1 DNILSRV
8 QLPRDTVF
16 IVKGED
22 KIRAAMRLRRTEDDR
37 VNVGTEGGGLE
48 QVVTRPDPITNNIP
62 HSDPV
67 VDPRL
72 AEVTFHLGL
81 EPEWMEY
88 SDTTIDTVVPRASVA
103 TPEQRRVDTFPIPT
117 IVGDLLRSNAED
129 ATIGALPRCSSV
141 CLNFESNLKRGPTSP
156 IFPTPWAH
164 NTPTAQEIVASS
176 RTVRRKVA
184 QVLMTAEGSLNTK
197 SWELEGARTDRTKRW
212 WSLRREVRL
221 NRCLGW
227 IVVNPLRIVNV
238 ERIHLA
244 PIHG

>member
-1 DNILSRV
+1 
-8 QLPRDTVF
+8 
-16 IVKGED
+16 
-22 KIRAAMRLRRTEDDR
+22 M
-37 VNVGTEGGGLE
+37 GTEGGGLE

-141 CLNFESNLKRGPTSP
+141 CLNFESNL
-156 IFPTPWAH
+156 
-164 NTPTAQEIVASS
+164 
-176 RTVRRKVA
+176 
-184 QVLMTAEGSLNTK
+184 
-197 SWELEGARTDRTKRW
+197 
-212 WSLRREVRL
+212 
-221 NRCLGW
+221 
-227 IVVNPLRIVNV
+227 
-238 ERIHLA
+238 
-244 PIHG
+244 